1 MTHQPLVAATEL
13 PIFSRM
19 TQRDEMWR
27 KVWDLAL
34 KNVSPWGLIP
44 GSFDTLIM
52 RHEEDDFEVL
62 ASYHPWSSHRWGS
75 GEIRH
80 FIDIEKFPEGLRLT
94 EEESEICRPWLTQNF
109 RQSQGTIIEAGE
121 KRGVIDIRV
130 HCDVCTEH
138 GPDLLSRMPPW
149 YERSANEIR
158 NIVLKV
164 SELRGL

>member
-1 MTHQPLVAATEL
+1 MTHQPIVAVAGFL
-13 PIFSRM
+13 IFNHM

-27 KVWDLAL
+27 EVWDLAL

-62 ASYHPWSSHRWGS
+62 ASYHPRTPHRWGA

-80 FIDIEKFPEGLRLT
+80 LLDIEKFPEGIRLT
-94 EEESEICRPWLTQNF
+94 DEEYEICRPWLTQNV
-109 RQSQGTIIEAGE
+109 RQSQANILEAGE
-121 KRGVIDIRV
+121 KRGVIDMRIN
-130 HCDVCTEH
+130 CDVTTEH

-149 YERSANEIR
+149 FERSANEMR